1 MSSSLTTATA
11 PPSPS
16 LSRVTASA
24 CLFLAVALPAFA
36 LYSSLQNPQPLIEN
50 LHLAKPLQT
59 QSLTLFQ
66 RAALVLLGT
75 IPSLCQAY
83 GFYSVRASFQGFA
96 HRDYFTFPV
105 VKGLRGFAA
114 GLLFS
119 ILAAWI
125 STPLLSYL
133 LTIGA
138 GAGTHTI
145 TVGIGSEQVIGL
157 IFAGIVWQIA
167 GVMTSAVRI
176 AEENSQ
182 FV

>member
-1 MSSSLTTATA
+1 MPISPTGAAA
-11 PPSPS
+11 PPTLS

-36 LYSSLQNPQPLIEN
+36 LYNSLQNPQLLIEN
-50 LHLAKPLQT
+50 LHLAKPLPA

-66 RAALVLLGT
+66 HAVIALLGT

-83 GFYSVRASFQGFA
+83 GFYSVRASFRSFA

-119 ILAAWI
+119 IVAACL
-125 STPLLSYL
+125 STPLMSYL
-133 LTIGA
+133 LTIDA
-138 GAGTHTI
+138 GAGVHTI
-145 TVGIGSEQVIGL
+145 TVGVGSEQVIGL